1 MSPPSS
7 HGLFPPLAWL
17 ARSADDP
24 RPAAW
29 PASEEHVAGR
39 GATYS
44 GPVPA
49 GLPLS
54 AGTGRPWCLTGSWP
68 VPRFGL
74 VVSLSR
80 RPIRRPPSAPPNRGG
95 PVPAGVLGPSVLDT
109 GHASVVAPW
118 QTTVHGYWAY
128 LALLSGLM
136 TAGHGRPVLPPGSA
150 GNGFRE

>member
-7 HGLFPPLAWL
+7 HSLFPALAWL
-17 ARSADDP
+17 ARSTDDP

-29 PASEEHVAGR
+29 PASEEHAAGR
-39 GATYS
+39 GATCS

-54 AGTGRPWCLTGSWP
+54 AGTGRPWWLTGSWP

-80 RPIRRPPSAPPNRGG
+80 RPIREPPSAPPNKRG
-95 PVPAGVLGPSVLDT
+95 PVPAGVLGPCVLDP
-109 GHASVVAPW
+109 GRASVVAPG
-118 QTTVHGYWAY
+118 QTTFHRYRAYWA
-128 LALLSGLM
+128 LQGGLM
-136 TAGHGRPVLPPGSA
+136 TAGHGQPVLPPGSA
-150 GNGFRE
+150 GDGFRE